1 MKKIFAIALA
11 LVMVLSMASAF
22 ASYCTA
28 GFDWTCATDATYCGQ
43 GKVEVVPFV
52 KVNNACGGFEYEE
65 STCAAAV
72 ASENI
77 YWAVKLTVDAN
88 PDMEWWNE
96 AKLVVEAKETNY
108 KTKTWDFSK
117 KADKAGID
125 FTEDETVVY
134 YALIKANAKHEV
146 WIDVE
151 DEDLDL
157 NDVVFSARVNKNA
170 KAANVKVCATLTSLG
185 EDFYD
190 GIVGDYYV
198 VYDASPVA
206 KEGKFATLTAPYSGE
221 DVSKLYVGDAT
232 TSADATGWTIEV
244 KDGKIVATAK
254 KAQKIEDKLDIWE
267 KGVPGS
273 KHNAKLSNGAAPVVA
288 TDDVLTIYDKKENGT
303 WLVEYI
309 IVDGKVRV
317 INTNNACGT
326 AAYATTKAFFGIE
339 IDTCID
345 QDIINANF
353 GWDFEQEFCLP
364 WSANASSI
372 VDTECVV
379 AIPKTGDAS
388 VLAWLF

>member
-28 GFDWTCATDATYCGQ
+28 GFDWTCASKSTYCGQ

-52 KVNNACGGFEYEE
+52 KVNNACGGYDWEI
-65 STCAAAV
+65 SSCAGAV

-96 AKLVVEAKETNY
+96 AKLTVKAKETNY
-108 KTKTWDFSK
+108 ADKTWTFSK
-117 KADKAGID
+117 KADKVGID
-125 FTEDETVVY
+125 FEEDETVVY
-134 YALIKANAKHEV
+134 YALVNGG

-151 DEDLDL
+151 DEDLEL
-157 NDVVFSARVNKNA
+157 KDVVFSAKVGKNA

-185 EDFYD
+185 EDFYA

-198 VYDASPVA
+198 VYNASPVA
-206 KEGKFATLTAPYSGE
+206 KEGKFATLTATYTNE

-232 TSADATGWTIEV
+232 TSAAATGWTIEV
-244 KDGKIVATAK
+244 KGGKIVATAK
-254 KAQKIEDKLDIWE
+254 KAQKIEDALDIWVT
-267 KGVPGS
+267 GGS
-273 KHNAKLSNGAAPVVA
+273 KLNAKLSNGAAPVVA
-288 TDDVLTIYDKKENGT
+288 TEDVLTIYDEENGT
-303 WLVEYI
+303 WLVEYV
-309 IVDGKVRV
+309 IVDGKVRL